1 MIAAP
6 DTLHTELRESVRQY
20 QEIKRRVETI
30 RDGLSPEQFNWR
42 PAGDRWSIAQN
53 LDHLNR
59 EARVQVPVVEQMIE
73 RGRRERVWGQGP
85 FRHSWFGDR
94 FVAFLEPPYKVK
106 VPAMGQFTPPSS
118 LVAEEVAAEFMRW
131 QDRLIDISFQAH
143 GLHLARLTAKIP
155 YLSRG
160 LPALSLG
167 QWLRY
172 IAAHARRHLWQM
184 EHLVLNAAN
193 FPR

>member
-1 MIAAP
+1 V
-6 DTLHTELRESVRQY
+6 ES
-20 QEIKRRVETI
+20 EP
-30 RDGLSPEQFNWR
+30 LSIS
-42 PAGDRWSIAQN
+42 DR
-53 LDHLNR
+53 
-59 EARVQVPVVEQMIE
+59 
-73 RGRRERVWGQGP
+73 RREQATLFLLGALVAFSVICRLISAFVRTFNHDEFQVWYTAWMQSTGAVPGKDFYLP
-85 FRHSWFGDR
+85 SYHLL
-94 FVAFLEPPYKVK
+94 VAFLEPPYKVK